1 VIRAVLPYPPS
12 TNTLYRNVAGKG
24 RVKTAKYKAWIDEAG
39 FVLVFKRLPAITGPY
54 VLQIDLFQADAR
66 RRDIDNGIKAI
77 SDLLVE
83 HQLIEDDSKCVELHV
98 RKVRSDTAYAEI
110 KVRSAIE
117 ERKVA

>member
-39 FVLVFKRLPAITGPY
+39 HLLNLGHHPAIKGDY
-54 VLQIDLFQADAR
+54 VLDIALFQADAR

-77 SDLLVE
+77 SDLLVA
-83 HQLIEDDSKCVELHV
+83 HGLVEDDSKCIDLYVMTRKADEACAVVGVWPFEEL
-98 RKVRSDTAYAEI
+98 
-110 KVRSAIE
+110 SA
-117 ERKVA
+117 